1 MKRLILISTVLLTG
15 LSLSACGNNSN
26 QAASSSD
33 SSKESSLKAANSSL
47 KKKISQQKKQSS
59 RKNNTNGT
67 SDSSDAASSNANQ
80 EASNASTSSTTT
92 QQAQNN
98 NGNGTINSPDE
109 AVAAAKAKYGDNN
122 GDYMWGAMS
131 YDDNSYRYPDGSY
144 FVKAISR
151 QQLNDGS
158 MTGTAKSVMVHPDG
172 SITEN

>member
-67 SDSSDAASSNANQ
+67 SDSSDAAS
-80 EASNASTSSTTT
+80 SNASTSSTTT